1 MKPDDELRR
10 DIELEL
16 QWDPSVDA
24 SNIGVSGKNGV
35 ITLTGQ
41 VSNYYE
47 KWRAE
52 RIAKRVAGVAGLAND
67 LQVRLDSERTDTDIA
82 QAAALALDINTSIPP
97 NQVLV
102 IVDHGRVTL
111 EGKVDWFYQKS
122 SAESTISH
130 LAGVKAVTNAI
141 TITPKPM
148 PADVRSQIEQ
158 ALKRNAQVDAS
169 QISIE
174 VDGRKVILRGNVR
187 TWAELD
193 EAEAAS
199 WAAPGVSE
207 VDNRLTVIYAVG

>member
-97 NQVLV
+97 NQVMV

-111 EGKVDWFYQKS
+111 EGKVNWFYQKS